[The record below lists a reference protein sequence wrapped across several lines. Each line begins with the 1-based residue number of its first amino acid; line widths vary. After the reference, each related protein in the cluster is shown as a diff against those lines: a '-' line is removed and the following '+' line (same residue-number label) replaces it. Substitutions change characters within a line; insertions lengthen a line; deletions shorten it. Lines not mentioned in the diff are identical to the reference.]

1 MPGVPPPRYVVP
13 PDCAA
18 ALDPGWDALDA
29 LDPPS
34 KQRLVEA
41 IVVAIRDDGIV
52 QVAEAELLRT
62 ACALLHCP
70 LPAVLG

>member
-1 MPGVPPPRYVVP
+1 MPGATPPYVVP
-13 PDCAA
+13 ADCAA

-29 LDPPS
+29 LDPRD
-34 KQRLVEA
+34 KQRLIEA
-41 IVVAIRDDGIV
+41 IVVAVRDDGVV

-62 ACALLHCP
+62 TCALLHCP